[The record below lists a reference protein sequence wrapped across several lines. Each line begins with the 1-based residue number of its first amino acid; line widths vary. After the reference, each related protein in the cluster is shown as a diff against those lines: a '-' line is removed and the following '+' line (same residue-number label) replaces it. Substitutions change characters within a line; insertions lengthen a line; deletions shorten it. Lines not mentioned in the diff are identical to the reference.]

1 VTWLHTHRLSLTA
14 LMFCV
19 VAVAGVHLWL
29 DVMPIADRQKET
41 ITVVDDGT
49 AELAGQEVTLEDAR
63 WDEYPAP
70 DRARVVSVHMR
81 GSGGPES
88 TSCGRVTL
96 SEVQGSR
103 TWLDADDVIDVPYE
117 AGQSYC
123 TEESEPYDIT
133 SVFLVPDDV
142 EGPFFLDIAG
152 DDHTITR
159 FLVEP

>member
-1 VTWLHTHRLSLTA
+1 MTWLRTHRLSLTA

-29 DVMPIADRQKET
+29 DVMPITDRQKET

-70 DRARVVSVHMR
+70 DGARVVSVHMR

-88 TSCGRVTL
+88 TSCGLVTL
-96 SEVQGSR
+96 SEVHGPR
-103 TWLDADDVIDVPYE
+103 TWRDAAKVVDVPYE
-117 AGQSYC
+117 AGRSHC
-123 TEESEPYDIT
+123 SSKSEPYDIT
-133 SVFLVPDDV
+133 SVFLVPGDV
-142 EGPFFLDIAG
+142 VGPFFLDIAG
-152 DDHTITR
+152 DDHTISR